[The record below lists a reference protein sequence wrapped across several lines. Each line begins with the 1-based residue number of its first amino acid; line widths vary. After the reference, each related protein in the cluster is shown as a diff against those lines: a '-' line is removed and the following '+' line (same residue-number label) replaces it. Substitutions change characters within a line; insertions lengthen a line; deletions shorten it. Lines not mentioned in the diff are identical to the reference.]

1 MVLANPVVYMTEGFR
16 AALVGGIPH
25 MPLYAIYGALIGFGL
40 LFTWIGVTGFEK
52 RVVT

>member
-1 MVLANPVVYMTEGFR
+1 MQLGSPGWQTRSSGPR
-16 AALVGGIPH
+16 AFPH
-25 MPLYAIYGALIGFGL
+25 LYAIYAIYGALVGFGL